1 MAGCGACPFLGLR
14 RFDQPG
20 SGPEIRVSAPADV
33 YCSSTTAECFA
44 LIFAANSKLP
54 GSVQIYSDSKAMI
67 AAYEKFSLGFARS
80 AAWALAAKT
89 HYDLADDSIQFLW
102 TKAHRSPA
110 DVHPADWSV
119 FVGNKLAGEA
129 AEKAS
134 AAFSPDADYIKLRKE
149 YRKQSYLFLKEV
161 VAALSSFS
169 NTVRHASGPFGPPPL
184 SLPRVRHRPQPHRY
198 GWWCTQCF
206 STFRRLAG
214 DATKQVCR
222 SDCSRFLTVAAG
234 SLSQRP
240 PHDLHFARASDGKP
254 VMFCSRC
261 GSYSSGRT
269 FALATGGCLTVVAG
283 RVRLCVA
290 RVHPVSRLPVAGFRR
305 LDQSALAYVRASEK
319 LLAAFYDPAAEP
331 FNDLVGGGRYCR
343 LLKHPTK
350 PLQRHRPR
358 WFLLRRKNH
367 LSDLN
372 YKMHQMIFL
381 LAMWVS
387 LHVPHTASWAR
398 FCITQLVRW
407 RFVYCKW

>member
-1 MAGCGACPFLGLR
+1 
-14 RFDQPG
+14 
-20 SGPEIRVSAPADV
+20 
-33 YCSSTTAECFA
+33 
-44 LIFAANSKLP
+44 
-54 GSVQIYSDSKAMI
+54 MI
-67 AAYEKFSLGFARS
+67 AACGKFSLGF

-161 VAALSSFS
+161 AAALSSFS
-169 NTVRHASGPFGPPPL
+169 NTVRHAYGPFGPPPL
-184 SLPRVRHRPQPHRY
+184 RLPRVRHRLQPHRY
-198 GWWCTQCF
+198 GWWCTHCF

-214 DATKQVCR
+214 DATKQACR

-283 RVRLCVA
+283 RVCLFVA
-290 RVHPVSRLPVAGFRR
+290 RVHPVSRLPV
-305 LDQSALAYVRASEK
+305 LDFDVLINQPWRTCVLPKSC
-319 LLAAFYDPAAEP
+319 LLLSTILLLNP
-331 FNDLVGGGRYCR
+331 LMTLSGGRYCR

-372 YKMHQMIFL
+372 
-381 LAMWVS
+381 
-387 LHVPHTASWAR
+387 
-398 FCITQLVRW
+398 
-407 RFVYCKW
+407 